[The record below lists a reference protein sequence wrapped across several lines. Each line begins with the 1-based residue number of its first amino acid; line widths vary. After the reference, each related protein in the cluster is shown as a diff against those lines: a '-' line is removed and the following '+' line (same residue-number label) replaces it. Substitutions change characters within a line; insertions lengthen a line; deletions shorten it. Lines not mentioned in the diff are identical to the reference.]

1 MAFLKEAEK
10 VWETGKKKVER
21 IGGSFKIICSELN
34 PLGWQTSP
42 VTGNRDSGAQ
52 PGFEGC

>member
-1 MAFLKEAEK
+1 MDFLKEAEK
-10 VWETGKKKVER
+10 VWETGLKKAER

-34 PLGWQTSP
+34 LLGWPNSP
-42 VTGNRDSGAQ
+42 VTGSRDSGGR